1 MSSESPKRLLFRQFA
16 AIAKAVAHE
25 HRLELLEAM
34 AQGER
39 SVEELAERTGLSLA
53 NASHHLQQMRRAGL
67 IEARRDGKYVVHRI
81 ADAAVIEL
89 VATLTRIGERHV
101 AAVGQI
107 VRSYFDTRDGME
119 PVTRSE
125 LRARMKAGL
134 VQVLDVRPE
143 DEFAMGHLP
152 GAINIPLAR
161 LKKQLSLLDPAKEIV
176 AYCRGPYCVL
186 SFETVAILRKKGFNV
201 RRLEDG
207 LPEWR
212 AAGLPIALPPS
223 SS

>member
-16 AIAKAVAHE
+16 SIAKAVAHE

-39 SVEELAERTGLSLA
+39 SVEALAERTGLSLA

-67 IEARRDGKYVVHRI
+67 IEARREGKYVVHHI
-81 ADAAVIEL
+81 TDSAVIEL

-107 VRSYFDTRDGME
+107 VRSYFDARDGME
-119 PVTRSE
+119 PVTRAE
-125 LRARMKAGL
+125 LSARMKAGV

-152 GAINIPLAR
+152 GAINIPLDR
-161 LKKQLSLLDPAKEIV
+161 LKKRLSQLDPGKEIV

-212 AAGLPIALPPS
+212 AAGLPIDLTPS
-223 SS
+223 S